1 MEAAGSKSPSGLSK
15 NVESVVLALEKRGVV
30 ITESS
35 VEFTG
40 KKTRP
45 KHPKIPFTPSF

>member
-30 ITESS
+30 ITEHG

-40 KKTRP
+40 KAKRR
-45 KHPKIPFTPSF
+45 